1 MPGLSGLGGLSQG
14 NKDVSLV
21 ACAGFDLGP
30 VGGQK
35 LFHHV
40 GSHWMQEQQVS
51 QFSPD
56 LLGDLLLLFSSE
68 A

>member
-1 MPGLSGLGGLSQG
+1 M
-14 NKDVSLV
+14 SLV

-30 VGGQK
+30 MGGQN
-35 LFHHV
+35 LFHHL
-40 GSHWMQEQQVS
+40 GPHWMQEQKVS

-56 LLGDLLLLFSSE
+56 LLGDLLLLFSLE